1 MFHQM
6 PVTFFDVA
14 ASFTEQQW
22 SRLETWKKELYQN
35 VMKELHGALT
45 TLGYKIENPEIL
57 FKIKNA
63 DDTCVRIDVNSK
75 EKENIDS
82 KDLPDIVVRIKEETS
97 LPCTTEEQSVK
108 VNQNVDSPAQS
119 FPVITSATSLCIKE
133 EQPRTEVPA
142 CKSVTVSQEDIG
154 GQNPILVK
162 TEEESYSIDHYN
174 SGFVKSDR
182 SAAGPVEIKQEPEPT
197 SDDDNNFSNIIPVV
211 VKQEDGDSF
220 SHKIEEAEPIGYYRL
235 CDRAN
240 SEGTQQ
246 GTTSNMVIVPKR
258 SKLTSEAN
266 EDQLSVEVI
275 ATKVSPLSKKE
286 TFLPR
291 FRIPTCE
298 ERDNFI
304 QEQKNKNT
312 MRKTKSDISTLL
324 SFTQQVKEN
333 RKIEDIPH
341 EELDL
346 LLSKFILALKR
357 KDGKEYEPHTV
368 RCLIGS
374 IDRYLKEQ
382 NYPQPILHGNNR
394 EFPLTNKTLSAK
406 IKYLKK
412 QGKGNH
418 PNKGEALTDEDIE
431 NLYKTEILSLHNP
444 SSLLNLLFFNNGIH
458 FALRTKEQ
466 YDLQWGDITL
476 KIDNK
481 GNQYLE
487 YNERRTRTAEHP
499 QNVKVVKPRMYG
511 TPETP
516 ERDPITA
523 YIKFKNNRPPS
534 MLAPD
539 SPFYLAPNTKYNPG
553 YSLWY
558 RAMKIG
564 IHKMRLMMTSMKIK
578 ASLPESRRI
587 KNNLIRKTIMQ
598 NLTFHHLS
606 LTEAEQ
612 SSGHMD
618 IDCISNYSLVS
629 DQIQQTL
636 LYTIQKD
643 SENQPEIATSSGSAA
658 APPLFCNVQE
668 NINSRIMLDSIV
680 GRKFTSDSNNM
691 ALNIY
696 NESVT
701 SEPPSKRAKIVCDS
715 DSD

>member
-275 ATKVSPLSKKE
+275 ATKRAKLMHQLEGMTQSVREQPSFIYDPVSDVQEDDDQISEAHLRSANTAWCKCHHCCVLPTKEESTCCREVPNLNKLLGSDCVCIINHPVFHQICLDNDRLELMYRFLGGRTTKKE
-286 TFLPR
+286 AYLDY
-291 FRIPTCE
+291 IHHL
-298 ERDNFI
+298 
-304 QEQKNKNT
+304 
-312 MRKTKSDISTLL
+312 RKTAY
-324 SFTQQVKEN
+324 
-333 RKIEDIPH
+333 RA
-341 EELDL
+341 
-346 LLSKFILALKR
+346 FIAWAH
-357 KDGKEYEPHTV
+357 G
-368 RCLIGS
+368 CL
-374 IDRYLKEQ
+374 
-382 NYPQPILHGNNR
+382 
-394 EFPLTNKTLSAK
+394 
-406 IKYLKK
+406 
-412 QGKGNH
+412 
-418 PNKGEALTDEDIE
+418 
-431 NLYKTEILSLHNP
+431 
-444 SSLLNLLFFNNGIH
+444 
-458 FALRTKEQ
+458 
-466 YDLQWGDITL
+466 
-476 KIDNK
+476 
-481 GNQYLE
+481 
-487 YNERRTRTAEHP
+487 
-499 QNVKVVKPRMYG
+499 
-511 TPETP
+511 
-516 ERDPITA
+516 
-523 YIKFKNNRPPS
+523 RPPKGKTIP
-534 MLAPD
+534 ACVV
-539 SPFYLAPNTKYNPG
+539 NVV
-553 YSLWY
+553 
-558 RAMKIG
+558 R
-564 IHKMRLMMTSMKIK
+564 
-578 ASLPESRRI
+578 ASLPYPEELNKGFMKI
-587 KNNLIRKTIMQ
+587 YDY
-598 NLTFHHLS
+598 
-606 LTEAEQ
+606 AA
-612 SSGHMD
+612 
-618 IDCISNYSLVS
+618 S
-629 DQIQQTL
+629 D
-636 LYTIQKD
+636 
-643 SENQPEIATSSGSAA
+643 
-658 APPLFCNVQE
+658 
-668 NINSRIMLDSIV
+668 
-680 GRKFTSDSNNM
+680 M
-691 ALNIY
+691 AL
-696 NESVT
+696 
-701 SEPPSKRAKIVCDS
+701 D
-715 DSD
+715 